1 MTVSEIKYQLIQ
13 IRIIQQQYKLA
24 VDKAIQ
30 YDELISAPRG
40 TSFGGKNVPT
50 ASRENTTEDKYL
62 LALSYHEKVRTLE
75 AEMLVTRAR
84 AERFIST
91 LEMQSEK
98 EVITRR
104 YIMCQT
110 WERTADEM
118 NYSVKQ
124 VCRIHNKAL
133 KKMSLNVKPDMC

>member
-1 MTVSEIKYQLIQ
+1 MTVSEIKHQLIQ
-13 IRIIQQQYKLA
+13 IRLIQQQYKLA
-24 VDKAIQ
+24 ADKARQ
-30 YDELISAPRG
+30 FDELISAPKG
-40 TSFGGKNVPT
+40 TSFGGENVPA
-50 ASRENTTEDKYL
+50 ASRGNATEDKYL
-62 LALSYHEKVRTLE
+62 LALSYHEKVRALE
-75 AEMLVTRAR
+75 AEMLLTRAR
-84 AERFIST
+84 AERFISV

-110 WERTADEM
+110 WERTADDM